1 MNVTITNVADT
12 NLTTND
18 QASKILFTDNLIE
31 HFAPLFYEETRTKQK
46 QNSNNETDIKK
57 LKNLISEIE
66 KKLSST
72 KSEVELETV
81 KNQILKEI
89 ELLNEIDVLYGNSKL
104 LVQKI
109 IASLDSQ
116 TKQELEKK
124 LVLLQK
130 LTSQRKKG

>member
-1 MNVTITNVADT
+1 MNVTITNVTDT
-12 NLTTND
+12 NLIKND
-18 QASKILFTDNLIE
+18 QASKILLANNLIE

-46 QNSNNETDIKK
+46 QYSSNVADINKLRSIITETKKK
-57 LKNLISEIE
+57 LL
-66 KKLSST
+66 T
-72 KSEVELETV
+72 VRSEVELETV

-109 IASLDSQ
+109 ITSLDSQ
-116 TKQELEKK
+116 PKPELEKK

>member
-1 MNVTITNVADT
+1 MNVIQTKVTDFNMIR
-12 NLTTND
+12 ND
-18 QASKILFTDNLIE
+18 HAAKILFTDNLLE

-46 QNSNNETDIKK
+46 QYSNNVTDINKLKSVITKTQKK
-57 LKNLISEIE
+57 LLAIKSEI
-66 KKLSST
+66 
-72 KSEVELETV
+72 ELETV

-109 IASLDSQ
+109 ITSLDMQS
-116 TKQELEKK
+116 KPELEKK

-130 LTSQRKKG
+130 LTSQRK

>member
-89 ELLNEIDVLYGNSKL
+89 ELLNEIDVLYGNSKH